1 MFVFLY
7 STNSKLYI
15 CTALSMF
22 LAFLVC
28 SPATARKTHGIQG
41 RRLIFVVSI
50 FDSLYRLAITLSVV
64 LMDAN
69 DTSFHMQGNEEGK
82 LVLELDD
89 SFHRLQ
95 AHGLAEFH
103 GLASHSEPSTSDPD
117 RRVTVIQQATAKSAQ
132 QTHQRLDVSQ
142 PVLCEITCADILMA
156 LEDRPNGGMNPSV
169 LRRYMAGH
177 STESD
182 AASEDFRLM

>member
-1 MFVFLY
+1 
-7 STNSKLYI
+7 
-15 CTALSMF
+15 
-22 LAFLVC
+22 
-28 SPATARKTHGIQG
+28 
-41 RRLIFVVSI
+41 
-50 FDSLYRLAITLSVV
+50 
-64 LMDAN
+64 
-69 DTSFHMQGNEEGK
+69 MQGDADGK

-103 GLASHSEPSTSDPD
+103 GLASHSEASPGDSEK
-117 RRVTVIQQATAKSAQ
+117 RVTVIQHSTAKAAQ
-132 QTHQRLDVSQ
+132 EAQQRLDASQ

-156 LEDRPNGGMNPSV
+156 LEDRPIGGMNPAV

-182 AASEDFRLM
+182 AASEDFVLV